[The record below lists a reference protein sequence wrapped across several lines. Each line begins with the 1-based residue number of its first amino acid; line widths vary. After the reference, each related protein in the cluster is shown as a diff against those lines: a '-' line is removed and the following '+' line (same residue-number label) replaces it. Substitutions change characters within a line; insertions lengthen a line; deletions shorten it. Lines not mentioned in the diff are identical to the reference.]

1 METLVIND
9 VATGVPSNGFSDGVE
24 RVAMASGS
32 LRQRLLQREL
42 AGFVVYDVEQDRAR
56 TKIFEACR
64 DYGLDPVQFS
74 VFFGTLS
81 PNRWE
86 ELFLRMKR
94 ELGDG
99 DGYILI
105 IPLCEKDFKKIRKT
119 GAPLGIGQVPVV
131 SFE

>member
-1 METLVIND
+1 
-9 VATGVPSNGFSDGVE
+9 
-24 RVAMASGS
+24 MASGS
-32 LRQRLLQREL
+32 LRRRLLQREL
-42 AGFVVYDVEQDRAR
+42 PGFVVYDIENDRAR

-74 VFFGTLS
+74 VFCGTLS

-86 ELFLRMKR
+86 ELFLRIGR

-99 DGYILI
+99 DGYILVI
-105 IPLCEKDFKKIRKT
+105 QLCEKDFKKIRKT
-119 GAPLGIGQVPVV
+119 GAPIGIGQIPVA